1 MRVLGVLITF
11 AILLWSTGIDPK
23 IFLNVHPWA
32 IVISASILGFIAA
45 AGKRSLQLGPLW
57 VKALVG
63 TPTISMEHII
73 LGISACQTAIRT
85 SIAGGFSAA
94 IIGFI
99 QMLTNL
105 DDPYEIGPAL
115 ALAMLGMLYS
125 IILSYLI
132 LLPLQTSLEKRL
144 AEKSDGTIS
153 PNDTPLDLLVLAGGI
168 IVSVVT
174 YAVLMASF

>member
-1 MRVLGVLITF
+1 MRVLGVLVTVT
-11 AILLWSTGIDPK
+11 LLLSATNFDLTIYS
-23 IFLNVHPWA
+23 HPHSYV
-32 IVISASILGFIAA
+32 IVVSAAILGFIAA
-45 AGKRSLQLGPLW
+45 AGKRSLQFGPLF

-63 TPTISMEHII
+63 TPTISVEHII

-85 SIAGGFSAA
+85 SLAGGFSAA
-94 IIGFI
+94 IIGSI
-99 QMLTNL
+99 QVLARL
-105 DDPYEIGPAL
+105 DDPAEIGPAL

-144 AEKSDGTIS
+144 AETSDGTIS